1 MGVCFSSVE
10 QGSVGIIEQWGRYDR
25 NAGPGFQFLNP
36 CCHEEMVGHISQRI
50 QQLDVS
56 CETKTKD
63 NVFVL
68 IVVSVQYMVVQGKEY
83 DAFYKLT
90 DARSQITA
98 YIFDVVR
105 ATVPKMNL
113 DDVFTL
119 KEEIANDVKEQ
130 LKKAMD
136 SFGYQIVNTL
146 VTDIS
151 PALLVKNAMNEI
163 NAASRNRVA
172 THDKAEAE
180 KLLVVK
186 AAEAEAE
193 SKYLQ
198 GVGIARQRQ
207 AIVTGLRDS
216 VTAFSKE
223 IPGTSAAEIMQ
234 MMMLTQYFDMLK
246 DVGGNPKNN
255 TVMMPAGTSVTDEIR
270 TGLLQGS
277 AGR

>member
-1 MGVCFSSVE
+1 MPCFAQVE
-10 QGSVGIIEQWGRYDR
+10 QGNIGLIEQFGKFVRTAR
-25 NAGPGFQFLNP
+25 PGFQCLN
-36 CCHEEMVGHISQRI
+36 CCAGEEMAGHISTRLQT
-50 QQLDVS
+50 LDVS

-68 IVVSVQYMVVQGKEY
+68 IVVSVQYQVVQGKEY
-83 DAFYKLT
+83 EAFYNLT
-90 DARSQITA
+90 DPRSQITA

-105 ATVPKMNL
+105 AAVPRQDL
-113 DDVFTL
+113 DEVFTA
-119 KEEIANDVKEQ
+119 KEEIAANVKK
-130 LKKAMD
+130 LLTDAMA
-136 SFGYQIVNTL
+136 SFGFMIVNTL

-151 PALLVKNAMNEI
+151 PSLMVKNAMNEI

-180 KLLVVK
+180 KLLIVK

-223 IPGTSAAEIMQ
+223 IPGTTPSEIMQ

-255 TVMMPAGTSVTDEIR
+255 TVMMPAGATAADEMRQGLMQANLIR
-270 TGLLQGS
+270 
-277 AGR
+277 